1 MFPLA
6 ARMTGDCD
14 EEQSVISHQEPSK
27 HIFNFGG
34 KLREQNLPR
43 HPQEVLP
50 VIRNLVHYMK
60 KTHKQ
65 AQEEHKKLYLKG

>member
-6 ARMTGDCD
+6 ARITGDCD
-14 EEQSVISHQEPSK
+14 EEQSVIQPSRTMK
-27 HIFNFGG
+27 NIFNFGG

-50 VIRNLVHYMK
+50 VIRNLVHYIN